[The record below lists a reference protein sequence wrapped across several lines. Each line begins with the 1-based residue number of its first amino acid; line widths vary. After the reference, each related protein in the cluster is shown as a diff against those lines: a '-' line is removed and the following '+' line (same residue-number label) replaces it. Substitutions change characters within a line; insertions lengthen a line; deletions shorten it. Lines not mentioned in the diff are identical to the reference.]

1 MACKNEPLQNKLQV
15 NQVWIEVGLDGKL
28 QRAALWT
35 SVAAAETRAA
45 WYCREEVGKKKKDCS
60 AGKATGFSVLSR
72 FFHANAKH
80 MHVHTYACAG
90 RFTHKQAPV
99 TDSPTTL
106 FIFLCASCRDALISG
121 KETKQ
126 WKVRKQQQYSHL
138 KGVYFESGTASL
150 SVTELIKSKGHH
162 LQTRHPP
169 KGEHLI
175 PYAAE
180 EASQH
185 PKNTALLEE
194 RCSTSL
200 KGSMKN

>member
-1 MACKNEPLQNKLQV
+1 M
-15 NQVWIEVGLDGKL
+15 
-28 QRAALWT
+28 
-35 SVAAAETRAA
+35 S
-45 WYCREEVGKKKKDCS
+45 
-60 AGKATGFSVLSR
+60 
-72 FFHANAKH
+72 
-80 MHVHTYACAG
+80 
-90 RFTHKQAPV
+90 
-99 TDSPTTL
+99 
-106 FIFLCASCRDALISG
+106 ASCRDVLVSG

-126 WKVRKQQQYSHL
+126 QKVRKQQQYSHL

-169 KGEHLI
+169 KGERLI
-175 PYAAE
+175 LYAAE

>member
-1 MACKNEPLQNKLQV
+1 M
-15 NQVWIEVGLDGKL
+15 
-28 QRAALWT
+28 
-35 SVAAAETRAA
+35 
-45 WYCREEVGKKKKDCS
+45 CS
-60 AGKATGFSVLSR
+60 LRYTD
-72 FFHANAKH
+72 
-80 MHVHTYACAG
+80 
-90 RFTHKQAPV
+90 KQAPV
-99 TDSPTTL
+99 TASHATNV
-106 FIFLCASCRDALISG
+106 FIFLFFASCRDALLSG

-126 WKVRKQQQYSHL
+126 QKKVRKQQQYSRL

-200 KGSMKN
+200 KGSMKNQRAHGSRHCD

>member
-1 MACKNEPLQNKLQV
+1 MVNFKKLHSGHGSRSDKSSMVKNWGAVLLGRWQAF
-15 NQVWIEVGLDGKL
+15 W
-28 QRAALWT
+28 
-35 SVAAAETRAA
+35 AEQILPYSGTCTHM
-45 WYCREEVGKKKKDCS
+45 Y
-60 AGKATGFSVLSR
+60 T
-72 FFHANAKH
+72 ANLLIN
-80 MHVHTYACAG
+80 
-90 RFTHKQAPV
+90 RL
-99 TDSPTTL
+99 TDSPKT
-106 FIFLCASCRDALISG
+106 FYYFSAYWRVALISG

-126 WKVRKQQQYSHL
+126 WKARKQQQYSHL

-175 PYAAE
+175 LYAAE

>member
-1 MACKNEPLQNKLQV
+1 MVNFRRLRSGQV
-15 NQVWIEVGLDGKL
+15 RQ
-28 QRAALWT
+28 QR
-35 SVAAAETRAA
+35 RQ
-45 WYCREEVGKKKKDCS
+45 EEKKGGKKAVLLGRRQASLCWAYSSMLMQKK
-60 AGKATGFSVLSR
+60 
-72 FFHANAKH
+72 KH
-80 MHVHTYACAG
+80 TCMCTDRRA
-90 RFTHKQAPV
+90 QA
-99 TDSPTTL
+99 DSLINRLPSL
-106 FIFLCASCRDALISG
+106 IALRLIFLCASCRDTLISG

-126 WKVRKQQQYSHL
+126 GKVRKQQQYSHL

-175 PYAAE
+175 LYAAE

-200 KGSMKN
+200 KGSMKH

>member
-1 MACKNEPLQNKLQV
+1 MLMQNTCMCSLRHTQINRLPSLLALQPMYL
-15 NQVWIEVGLDGKL
+15 
-28 QRAALWT
+28 
-35 SVAAAETRAA
+35 
-45 WYCREEVGKKKKDCS
+45 YFY
-60 AGKATGFSVLSR
+60 FS
-72 FFHANAKH
+72 
-80 MHVHTYACAG
+80 
-90 RFTHKQAPV
+90 
-99 TDSPTTL
+99 
-106 FIFLCASCRDALISG
+106 ASCRDALLSG

-126 WKVRKQQQYSHL
+126 QEKKKLRKQQQYSRL

-175 PYAAE
+175 RYAAE

-200 KGSMKN
+200 KGSMKNQRAHGSRHCD

>member
-1 MACKNEPLQNKLQV
+1 MV
-15 NQVWIEVGLDGKL
+15 NFRRLHSGQVWKQ
-28 QRAALWT
+28 QRQ
-35 SVAAAETRAA
+35 EHHG
-45 WYCREEVGKKKKDCS
+45 REERRKEKK
-60 AGKATGFSVLSR
+60 TVLLLGRRQASLCWAYSSTLMQNTCMCTHTRTQSR
-72 FFHANAKH
+72 FAL
-80 MHVHTYACAG
+80 
-90 RFTHKQAPV
+90 KQAPI
-99 TDSPTTL
+99 TDSPKTY
-106 FIFLCASCRDALISG
+106 FFVWASCRDTLISG

-175 PYAAE
+175 LYAAE